1 MSLQTKTPAE
11 LELELHELRL
21 QLAASQ
27 ERESKCSAENSW
39 LLKGMAML
47 TRPQSIHSL
56 FDALIA
62 ILRPLIGFEHATI
75 LVMDRQEPQLRC
87 AVASHPLLQQQSWQR
102 GPLFE
107 RVLTGETVAL
117 FAPELTQEFAACH
130 PDVQRMA
137 GSVLLTSLNL
147 VQGRMMLI
155 CCHSARHRLDL
166 QARNLLERY
175 RPLMDQ
181 ALLNVGYRS
190 RLELLVEEKTRALR
204 QSQQCFRQF
213 AEMASDWF
221 WLTDANH
228 KFIQFAED
236 VEGEEFTSSLMSQIR
251 GKCFMDYLTDRE
263 RSKAEKWQRHRQ
275 DLAEHKPI
283 RAFRFEAFF
292 NGQSRWLSINADAYY
307 DDRSQF
313 IGYRGTVNDITSQV
327 VRNQE
332 LKRAKMRAD
341 AANQAKS
348 QFLAV
353 MSHEIRTPMQAILG
367 MLELL
372 DQSELTSTQRELIR
386 HVTHSAALLQT
397 LLHDVLDLS
406 RIESSE
412 MTLESIP
419 FESHFV
425 INSVITQ
432 LEERARSK
440 QIGLQVE
447 LDPQLPP
454 LLQGDPLRLTQ
465 ILFNLLGNAIKFT
478 AQGQVSLSVRREKS
492 WLHFRVQ
499 DTGIGIPLEQCSELF
514 RPFRQLDP
522 SMTRRFGG
530 TGLGLVISQRLVSLM
545 GGEIGVDS
553 QLGVGSCF
561 WFRIPCYE
569 AQERARQDVMA
580 AGQAA
585 NLSALQ
591 ILLVEDSLVNQQVIQ
606 AMLRKLGHQVI
617 LASNGREAIAAVATA
632 SPQLVLMDL
641 RMPEMDGLEATRRIK
656 QDYPELPVLALTA
669 NASAEDRVACRLA
682 GMSELVSKPVTSAR
696 LQMALFD
703 VIGKKNGQ
711 L

>member
-1 MSLQTKTPAE
+1 MNQQAKSPAE

-62 ILRPLIGFEHATI
+62 ILRPLIGFEHAAI
-75 LVMDRQEPQLRC
+75 LVLEKQEPQLRC
-87 AVASHPLLQQQSWQR
+87 AVASHPLLQQQNWQR

-166 QARNLLERY
+166 QARDLLERY

-228 KFIQFAED
+228 QFIQFAED

-283 RAFRFEAFF
+283 RAFRFEVFF

-313 IGYRGTVNDITSQV
+313 LGYRGTVNDITSQV

-372 DQSELTSTQRELIR
+372 DQSELTSKQRELIR

-432 LEERARSK
+432 LEESARSK
-440 QIGLQVE
+440 QIGLLVE

-465 ILFNLLGNAIKFT
+465 ILFNLLGNGIKFT
-478 AQGQVSLSVRREKS
+478 AQGQVKLSVRRENR
-492 WLHFRVQ
+492 WLHFQVQ
-499 DTGIGIPLEQCSELF
+499 DSGIGIPPELCSELF

-530 TGLGLVISQRLVSLM
+530 TGLGLVISQRLISLM
-545 GGEIGVDS
+545 GGEIGVES

-569 AQERARQDVMA
+569 VQSGAEVMVAREPET
-580 AGQAA
+580 
-585 NLSALQ
+585 LPTLQ
-591 ILLVEDSLVNQQVIQ
+591 ILLVEDSPVNQQVIQ
-606 AMLRKLGHQVI
+606 AMLRKLGHQVT
-617 LASNGREAIAAVATA
+617 LARNGREAVAAVAAT

-656 QDYPELPVLALTA
+656 QDHPELPVLALTA
-669 NASAEDRVACRLA
+669 NASKEDRVACKLA
-682 GMSELVSKPVTSAR
+682 GMSELVSKPVTSKR

-703 VIGKKNGQ
+703 VMGKKNGQ

>member
-1 MSLQTKTPAE
+1 MNQQAKSPAE

-27 ERESKCSAENSW
+27 ERESKGSAENSW

-87 AVASHPLLQQQSWQR
+87 AVASHPLLQQQRWQR
-102 GPLFE
+102 GPLFD
-107 RVLTGETVAL
+107 RVLAGETVAL
-117 FAPELTQEFAACH
+117 FSPEMTQEFATCH

-166 QARNLLERY
+166 QARDLLERY

-221 WLTDANH
+221 WLTDAEH
-228 KFIQFAED
+228 KFIQFAEE
-236 VEGEEFTSSLMSQIR
+236 VEGEEFTSSLMSQIS

-275 DLAEHKPI
+275 DLAAHQPI
-283 RAFRFEAFF
+283 RAFRFEVFF
-292 NGQSRWLSINADAYY
+292 NGQCRWLSINADAYF
-307 DDRSQF
+307 DEHSQF
-313 IGYRGTVNDITSQV
+313 LGYRGTVNDITSQV

-372 DQSELTSTQRELIR
+372 DQSELTQAQRELIR

-412 MTLESIP
+412 MTLESIS

-440 QIGLQVE
+440 HIGLLVE

-478 AQGQVSLSVRREKS
+478 AQGQVSLSVRRDNG

-499 DTGIGIPLEQCSELF
+499 DTGIGIPAEQCDQLF

-545 GGEIGVDS
+545 GGEIGVES
-553 QLGVGSCF
+553 ELGQGSCF

-569 AQERARQDVMA
+569 PKGDGLPDAGITRQLLHLFTV
-580 AGQAA
+580 
-585 NLSALQ
+585 Q
-591 ILLVEDSLVNQQVIQ
+591 ILLVEDSPVNQQVIQ
-606 AMLRKLGHQVI
+606 AMLRKLGHQVR
-617 LASNGREAIAAVATA
+617 LASNGHEAIAAVAIER
-632 SPQLVLMDL
+632 PQLVLMDL

-656 QDYPELPVLALTA
+656 QTHPDLPIVALTA
-669 NASAEDRVACRLA
+669 NASEEDRIACRLA
-682 GMSELVSKPVTSAR
+682 GMSELVSKPVTSKK
-696 LQMALFD
+696 LQMAILD
-703 VIGKKNGQ
+703 VLGKKNGQ